1 MTSQR
6 LCAVHLVFTDVE
18 LLQNRSR
25 SLGSLQLLY
34 VVSESLFP
42 VWCTTGNC
50 CLQLP
55 LEGSRALGDFRAVR
69 KDEEVDSEE
78 VTARIWKFL
87 KRLWEHAGP
96 SVTSTSN

>member
-6 LCAVHLVFTDVE
+6 LCAVSLVFIDVE
-18 LLQNRSR
+18 LLHNRSR
-25 SLGSLQLLY
+25 SLQLLY

-42 VWCTTGNC
+42 VWCTTGNF

-55 LEGSRALGDFRAVR
+55 LEGNPALGDSRAVR
-69 KDEEVDSEE
+69 KDGEVDSEE
-78 VTARIWKFL
+78 VNARIWKFL